1 MMSRRAFLSRGSAL
15 AAGLALGSQMPG
27 GDRRDRPAS
36 QRPPPE
42 KRRFTSEAVEATIA
56 EVTAAL
62 PNAELAWLF
71 ANCFP
76 NTLDTTVE
84 YTERAGQPDTFV
96 ITGDI
101 HAMWLRDSTAQVWP
115 YVGLAPRDPKLQR
128 LLAGVIRRQVDCIL
142 IDPYANAF
150 NNGPA
155 VSPWANDHTAMKP
168 ELHERKWEVDSLC
181 WPIRL
186 AHGYW
191 KATGDTAVFD
201 VHWKAAMAAV
211 LRTFREQ
218 QRKTG
223 RGPYSFTR
231 TTDWAPDAVPGGGWG
246 NPIRPNGLIASIFR
260 PSDDAT
266 VFPFLIPSNHFAAVA
281 LRQLAELADGPA
293 ADPALARGA
302 RELGGEVEAALQAHG
317 TAVHPRHGR
326 IWAYEV
332 DGFGNALFI
341 DDANLPSLLALPYL
355 GACAAEDP
363 LYAATRRFVLSDEN
377 PWHFRGTAAAGVG
390 GPHTG
395 PDSIWPIALV
405 AQAMTSRDDAEIVA
419 CLQRV
424 VASNAGTGFMHES
437 FHKDD
442 PARFS
447 RKWFAWANTFF
458 GELVLL
464 LFRTRPDLLRQI

>member
-1 MMSRRAFLSRGSAL
+1 MHRRQFIRRTSLIGSAL
-15 AAGLALGSQMPG
+15 LVSPAAWAADANFPVVRTAES
-27 GDRRDRPAS
+27 
-36 QRPPPE
+36 
-42 KRRFTSEAVEATIA
+42 KRKFKSVAVERTIQQIK
-56 EVTAAL
+56 
-62 PNAELAWLF
+62 NSIGNKELAWIF
-71 ANCFP
+71 ENCFP

-84 YTERAGQPDTFV
+84 FTEPGGRPDTFV

-115 YVGLAPRDPKLQR
+115 YVSLAPRDARLRR
-128 LLAGVIRRQVDCIL
+128 LLAGVIHRQADCIL

-155 VSPWANDHTAMKP
+155 ESPWAHDHTAMKP

-191 KATGDTAVFD
+191 RATGDATAFD
-201 VHWKAAMAAV
+201 DRWKAAMAAV

-231 TTDWAPDAVPGGGWG
+231 TTDWAPDTAPGGGWG
-246 NPIRPNGLIASIFR
+246 NPIRPCGLIASIFR

-281 LRQLAELADGPA
+281 LRQLAELGDGPA
-293 ADPALARGA
+293 ADATLAREARALGA
-302 RELGGEVEAALQAHG
+302 EVAAALEAHG
-317 TAVHPRHGR
+317 TAVHPQHGR
-326 IWAYEV
+326 IWAFEV

-355 GACAAEDP
+355 GACALDDP
-363 LYAATRRFVLSDEN
+363 LYAATRKFALSDEN
-377 PWHFRGTAAAGVG
+377 PWHFRGTAGAGVG

-405 AQAMTSRDDAEIVA
+405 AQARTSRDDAETVA
-419 CLQRV
+419 CLRTL

-437 FHKDD
+437 FNKDD
-442 PARFS
+442 PRRFS
-447 RKWFAWANTFF
+447 RTWFAWANTFF
-458 GELVLL
+458 GELVLH
-464 LFRTRPDLLRQI
+464 LFQTRPDLLRQV